1 MQIGRHAIVVLADLH
16 ALEREKNLARVWS
29 TARLTGG

>member
-1 MQIGRHAIVVLADLH
+1 MQIGRRAIVVLADLH
-16 ALEREKNLARVWS
+16 ARERKKNPARVWS

>member
-1 MQIGRHAIVVLADLH
+1 MQIGRCAAVVFADLH
-16 ALEREKNLARVWS
+16 AREREENPTRVWS

>member
-1 MQIGRHAIVVLADLH
+1 MQIGWCVVVVFADLH
-16 ALEREKNLARVWS
+16 AREREENPARVWS